1 MNNLDSFFRPD
12 IVYFSL
18 EIGFAI
24 FSKRRMSEPDE
35 ELIIKVTGLS
45 REEIQTLRQE

>member
-1 MNNLDSFFRPD
+1 LWLLIQKYIFAEKELAKNLDSFFRPD

-24 FSKRRMSEPDE
+24 FSKRR
-35 ELIIKVTGLS
+35 I
-45 REEIQTLRQE
+45 